1 MVTSK
6 CKAETINACSKKG
19 AMTYDNSKNLDT
31 LLSSQFSLGP
41 DGTPNQEQMIKL
53 LQQLLLSQQAIQG
66 SSTQPATNPIMQPKS
81 YDKDGYSVV
90 ISNGTLCDCSEER
103 GIVMMETGTQFHI
116 AIANNNDFGE
126 LNAHVDIHFANIYFQ
141 NISY

>member
-1 MVTSK
+1 
-6 CKAETINACSKKG
+6 
-19 AMTYDNSKNLDT
+19 MTYDNSKNLDT
-31 LLSSQFSLGP
+31 WLSSQFSSGP
-41 DGTPNQEQMIKL
+41 DGTPNQEQMIKV

-116 AIANNNDFGE
+116 AIANNNHFGE

-141 NISY
+141 NISYWKLFN